1 LISIFGASKGWS
13 SKVLELLFFGWA
25 LKGEE
30 ATTISLKVLSRMA
43 LLDDDEGDIKGG
55 DRDEEDEDEY

>member
-1 LISIFGASKGWS
+1 MISRFGDSKGWS

-30 ATTISLKVLSRMA
+30 ATTISLKVLSRMV
-43 LLDDDEGDIKGG
+43 LLDDDESDIKGG
-55 DRDEEDEDEY
+55 DGDEEDEDEH

>member
-1 LISIFGASKGWS
+1 LISIVGDSKGWS

-30 ATTISLKVLSRMA
+30 VTTISLKVLSRMV
-43 LLDDDEGDIKGG
+43 LLDDDESDIRGG
-55 DRDEEDEDEY
+55 DGDEEDEDEH